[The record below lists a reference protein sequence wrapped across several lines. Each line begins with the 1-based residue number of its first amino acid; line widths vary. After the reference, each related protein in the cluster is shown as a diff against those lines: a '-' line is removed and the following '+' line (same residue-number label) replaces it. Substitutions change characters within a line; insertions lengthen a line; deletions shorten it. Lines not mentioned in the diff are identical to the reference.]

1 MTYAAAVI
9 VGVTAQI
16 GDPSALFGLSGPA
29 YAGLS
34 FVAVLVVGAGLLAR
48 RRAFVDRAIDRVA
61 SDSVVSILYG
71 VVPFAL
77 VGFIG
82 GYVLSQAARVGVGSA
97 AMVQG
102 WVLVVGLV
110 GVGFA
115 GLGYL
120 VVGAYLTQIEGSRRP
135 WHGAVVGSVLS
146 AIPWLLLP
154 TLPALLV
161 WFLGA
166 SVGLGAPTRRW
177 VHGARTVES
186 EAAD

>member
-1 MTYAAAVI
+1 MTYAATPI

-34 FVAVLVVGAGLLAR
+34 FVSVLIAAVTLIDR
-48 RRAFVDRAIDRVA
+48 REDFVDRAVDRVGSTSLIA
-61 SDSVVSILYG
+61 VFYG
-71 VVPFAL
+71 LLPFAL

-82 GYVLSQAARVGVGSA
+82 GYVLSQAARVGVGGA
-97 AMVQG
+97 TMVQG

-110 GVGFA
+110 GASFA

-120 VVGAYLTQIEGSRRP
+120 VVGTVLTEMEGARRP

-146 AIPWLLLP
+146 AVPWLVLP
-154 TLPALLV
+154 TLPAILV
-161 WFLGA
+161 WFLVPA
-166 SVGLGAPTRRW
+166 IGLGAPTRRW

-186 EAAD
+186 EATE